1 MPITLKNCGTP
12 FLSSISLIFV
22 LTSIPFGFSSLVI
35 GGFTWI
41 MRHCGSTVGLADA
54 PWFAGIWVGLVFGVG
69 RFGLAGLA
77 ATVAHIWLVPF
88 IGVATVFGSQ
98 AVTCVLCASF
108 VSRVLILF
116 VRYALVSAMCV
127 MVVMFGVPVLA
138 FPFKAESFL
147 YHAAYPSFSHGF
159 SSFIC
164 LSLPMMYSMVFLICT
179 IQLAFMC
186 SKYESELYPSS
197 MFYVCISSF
206 HSSSSS
212 SGLYHHFCFASVC
225 FFGQSLSSFGY

>member
-35 GGFTWI
+35 GRFTQI
-41 MRHCGSTVGLADA
+41 MRHCGSAVGLADV
-54 PWFAGIWVGLVFGVG
+54 PWFAGVWVGLVFGVG
-69 RFGLAGLA
+69 CFRLASLA
-77 ATVAHIWLVPF
+77 ATVAHVWLVPF
-88 IGVATVFGSQ
+88 IGVATMFGSW
-98 AVTCVLCASF
+98 AVACVSCVSF
-108 VSRVLILF
+108 ISRVLILF

-127 MVVMFGVPVLA
+127 MVVMFVVPISA

-164 LSLPMMYSMVFLICT
+164 SSSPMMYSMVFLICM
-179 IQLAFMC
+179 IWSAFMC
-186 SKYESELYPSS
+186 SKYGSKLCPSL
-197 MFYVCISSF
+197 MFWICISGS

-212 SGLYHHFCFASVC
+212 SGL
-225 FFGQSLSSFGY
+225 